1 MKIYIYR
8 PDMAKI
14 NLNLLYTP
22 QGKPY
27 YESRERDKELKDKKE
42 ELEEI
47 IRWQKLRG
55 KKKYETY

>member
-1 MKIYIYR
+1 
-8 PDMAKI
+8 MAKI